1 MQMIKLL
8 SHDIRE
14 NIHEAREKIGEAYK
28 LHDKDKATAD
38 WYRDM
43 AAAHL
48 RFNDAGHQNVARL
61 IDEVR
66 HKPDASPL
74 TPGMLAVYED
84 MHADIIREN
93 AEVQAMIAAYK

>member
-1 MQMIKLL
+1 MRMIKKL

-14 NIHEAREKIGEAYK
+14 NIHEAREKIGEAYR
-28 LHDKDKATAD
+28 LHDSDKAAAD

-48 RFNDAGHQNVARL
+48 RFNEAGHQNVTRL
-61 IDEVR
+61 IEEVR
-66 HKPDASPL
+66 RKADHPL

-84 MHADIIREN
+84 MHADIIKEN
-93 AEVQAMIAAYK
+93 AEVQAMITAYK